1 MPAKVFAYRFLNAA
15 GLLLALIF
23 ITAAPAFP
31 LGLEKVGAITP
42 SGMDTGL
49 LNPTGLWYDNLRGF
63 LLVANTHARH
73 VVVLNSQG
81 QALKVLERKSDAGLP
96 LAVAGDRDGTL
107 YIAERGSESL
117 KVLPSY
123 DAAVSGEYRNLE
135 LSPYRRSSAVQPV
148 ALFVDPAGNLYVAD
162 RGNRQV
168 LVIDAAGKLKF
179 AITDVGDPADIWVET
194 AGKVLVADPGF
205 GGIRVY
211 GPSGAWL
218 RTIGGGSG
226 QLREPLRVKAMV
238 VDRRGRIWVVE
249 ESGQRIKA
257 FDFLGNL
264 LANIEAGL
272 TSPAD
277 LAIDDQDNL
286 YVLEQGRNR
295 IAVFRITGF

>member
-1 MPAKVFAYRFLNAA
+1 MPVKVFAYKFHKVA
-15 GLLLALIF
+15 GMLLALILVA
-23 ITAAPAFP
+23 AAPAFP
-31 LGLEKVGAITP
+31 LGLEKAGAITP
-42 SGMDTGL
+42 SGMDVGL

-63 LLVANTHARH
+63 LLVANTHARQ
-73 VVVLNSQG
+73 VVVLNRQG
-81 QALKVLERKSDAGLP
+81 QALKVLGRSDAGLP

-107 YIAERGSESL
+107 YIAERSSESL
-117 KVLPSY
+117 KVLSSY
-123 DAAVSGEYRNLE
+123 DAAVSAEYRNLE
-135 LSPYRRSSAVQPV
+135 LSSYRRSAAVQPV
-148 ALFVDPAGNLYVAD
+148 ALFVDAAGNLYVAD

-168 LVIDAAGKLKF
+168 LVIDAAGKLKT
-179 AITDVGDPADIWVET
+179 AITDVGDPADIWVEP
-194 AGKVLVADPGF
+194 AGKLLVADPGF

-238 VDRRGRIWVVE
+238 ADRRGRIWVVE

-257 FDFLGNL
+257 FDALGNL